1 MSTILHRSKL
11 STRPGNISETERWL
25 SLIAGAGLAL
35 STLRRGG
42 LLSKLLGGAAAF
54 SLISRGST
62 GYCAMKAALEGKTSL
77 RDGIREQFERT
88 TAQIASATVRE
99 INDMQQLYSVEL
111 QELHSAETQLISLL
125 ESLGPSVQSS
135 ALALRF
141 DEYLA
146 ELRSRK
152 ADLDNLLAEYH
163 VDANAHRD
171 DAMRSLIKE
180 TMKMSRVCAAELR
193 DAALAASVQRIIH
206 YKIASYGTI
215 AAYAKSLGHLEEAKR
230 FADAADRDRT
240 IDGELTELA
249 KSALNPSA
257 AAQLEPGVTTQE
269 SGAGLRPH

>member
-1 MSTILHRSKL
+1 MSTVLHRSRL
-11 STRPGNISETERWL
+11 SARPGNISETERWL

-35 STLRRGG
+35 TALRRGG
-42 LLSKLLGGAAAF
+42 VLSKLLGGAAAV

-62 GYCAMKAALEGKTSL
+62 GYCAMKAALQGESTL
-77 RDGIREQFERT
+77 RDGIREQIERVSE
-88 TAQIASATVRE
+88 QIQSTTVRE
-99 INDMQQLYSVEL
+99 INDMQQLYSIEL
-111 QELHSAETQLISLL
+111 QELHSAEAQLISLL
-125 ESLGPSVQSS
+125 ESIGRSVRNG
-135 ALALRF
+135 ALAVRL

-152 ADLDNLLAEYH
+152 ADLDNMLAEYH
-163 VDANAHRD
+163 VDADAHRD
-171 DAMRSLIKE
+171 DAMRSLVKE
-180 TMKMSRVCAAELR
+180 TMKMSRVCADQLR

-206 YKIASYGTI
+206 YKIAGYGTV

-249 KSALNPSA
+249 KSALNPEA